1 MTCPYGLH
9 SVCVFVSLS
18 LHWISSL
25 RVTELF
31 KMTLYFAPCF
41 LTTTMKHGDY
51 HVFLSFIQTISRVTL
66 EAANERI
73 CMTFED

>member
-1 MTCPYGLH
+1 MSFPYGLH

-51 HVFLSFIQTISRVTL
+51 HVF
-66 EAANERI
+66 
-73 CMTFED
+73 